1 MIVMQSGKPVT
12 LYPVPSIREYKFLQ
26 ESAQISWLL
35 ASLNGK
41 AKNFKMELFNDIH
54 EGSVGC

>member
-1 MIVMQSGKPVT
+1 MQSGKPVT

-35 ASLNGK
+35 ASLNGE
-41 AKNFKMELFNDIH
+41 ANNFKMELFNDIH